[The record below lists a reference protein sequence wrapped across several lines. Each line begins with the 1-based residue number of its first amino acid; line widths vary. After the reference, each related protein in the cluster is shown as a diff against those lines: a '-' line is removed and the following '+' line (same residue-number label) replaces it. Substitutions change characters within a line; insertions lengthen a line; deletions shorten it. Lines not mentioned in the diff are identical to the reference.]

1 MINELKEKLA
11 ELAELE
17 AISDKMNLEWEADP
31 LSEEKEAAFDK
42 AYTEQWNKFNEIQKE
57 LYKITDGQID
67 MITAR
72 KMLQERRNDVIDI
85 IEKFADKGSQVN
97 DRNRDVIQ
105 AKKADNPMRHNISH
119 GGIGR

>member
-1 MINELKEKLA
+1 MINELKEKLE

-17 AISDKMNLEWEADP
+17 AISDKMMSEWEANL
-31 LSEEKEAAFDK
+31 LSEEKEAAYDK
-42 AYTEQWNKFNEIQKE
+42 AYSEEWNKFNEIQKE

-97 DRNRDVIQ
+97 ERDREDMQ
-105 AKKADNPMRHNISH
+105 AKKADNPMRHNPSR